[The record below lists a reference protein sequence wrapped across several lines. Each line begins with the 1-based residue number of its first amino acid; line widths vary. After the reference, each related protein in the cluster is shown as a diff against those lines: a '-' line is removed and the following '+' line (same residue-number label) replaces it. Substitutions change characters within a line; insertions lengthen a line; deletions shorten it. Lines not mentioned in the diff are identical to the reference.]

1 MQDEKTLMVSL
12 SNPSIVVQ
20 KYWRIG
26 TVEMILPNIP
36 SIFCQ
41 QLHQVTLKKAVRVA
55 STSCAML
62 IRTNNLTSTLTSRI
76 PSSHS
81 EFSPLEQNVLS
92 FRFASKTVV
101 ILLVDSGVIVFFLNP
116 YSAHSQ
122 VSGQLLV
129 AELHQVLM
137 EHEVTCH
144 RTCFSLQLGG
154 TTLDGLTK
162 LCSIQGM
169 QDGALI
175 KVVEGN
181 CLILTSDLTV
191 VKLGPGSTL

>member
-1 MQDEKTLMVSL
+1 MD
-12 SNPSIVVQ
+12 P
-20 KYWRIG
+20 
-26 TVEMILPNIP
+26 
-36 SIFCQ
+36 
-41 QLHQVTLKKAVRVA
+41 
-55 STSCAML
+55 TSCSVLM
-62 IRTNNLTSTLTSRI
+62 RTNNLTSTLTPRI
-76 PSSHS
+76 PSSRS
-81 EFSPLEQNVLS
+81 EFSLLEQKVLS

-101 ILLVDSGVIVFFLNP
+101 ILLVDSSVFVFFLNP
-116 YSAHSQ
+116 YSLHSQ

-144 RTCFSLQLGG
+144 RTCFSLQLGD

-169 QDGALI
+169 RDGALI

-181 CLILTSDLTV
+181 CLILTSDFSGV
-191 VKLGPGSTL
+191 ELGPRSTLGSIFF

>member
-1 MQDEKTLMVSL
+1 M
-12 SNPSIVVQ
+12 
-20 KYWRIG
+20 
-26 TVEMILPNIP
+26 
-36 SIFCQ
+36 
-41 QLHQVTLKKAVRVA
+41 
-55 STSCAML
+55 
-62 IRTNNLTSTLTSRI
+62 
-76 PSSHS
+76 
-81 EFSPLEQNVLS
+81 S
-92 FRFASKTVV
+92 FRFVSKTVV
-101 ILLVDSGVIVFFLNP
+101 NLLVDSGVFVFFLNP
-116 YSAHSQ
+116 YSFHSQ

-154 TTLDGLTK
+154 TALDGLTK

-181 CLILTSDLTV
+181 CLILTSDFSV
-191 VKLGPGSTL
+191 VEPGPGSTL